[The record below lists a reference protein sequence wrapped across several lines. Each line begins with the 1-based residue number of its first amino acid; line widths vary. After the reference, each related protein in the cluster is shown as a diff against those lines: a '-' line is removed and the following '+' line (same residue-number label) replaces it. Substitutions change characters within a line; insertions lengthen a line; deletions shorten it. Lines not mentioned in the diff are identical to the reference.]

1 MKKLLLSFLGT
12 LVTLPGMAFVYEY
25 GGQKLNYD
33 ITDEDTR
40 TCSVSGPA
48 LSAISGEVAIPAVA
62 VNGETGTEYTVTSLA
77 DRCFYNSKDVTSVTL
92 PEGLVTLGD
101 KCFAGCPLVE
111 MVLPE
116 SLRSIGDECFN
127 GCPLEAVRFGSG
139 IERIGSRAFSTLS
152 QFEVN
157 ENLMY
162 LGDRAFGDNI
172 RLLRVSR
179 QTPPEIRTANMG
191 YSEELAY
198 NILLI
203 VPSHGD
209 DVYRNDAKWK
219 GFHIVEASPMK
230 TVHMTGRYPLSEE
243 ITTTTQQMPGDVT
256 SLAIVGPL
264 ADEDWNII
272 RRNLLSCYSLDLSGV
287 TNTEVPAGV
296 FSDNMHLLT
305 MRLPSGLR
313 VIGEDAFSGCRNL
326 AIEELPATV
335 ETIGD
340 RAFKDCSTF
349 NPGSLPA
356 TLRRI
361 GEYSFANCRRLQLTE
376 LPAVESIGAGAF
388 KNCPR
393 FMNLDMSLAT
403 VTSIESETFSGC
415 GMLREVVL
423 PETLNTIG
431 RSSFLGTAV
440 NFIQFPESLREIGE
454 SAFTGTPL
462 ISVEFPRQFT
472 TLDKEAFSA
481 CPRISTVSFAGAM
494 ENVGE
499 KSFMDCRGIES
510 ISVPCQEPPV
520 VGNDAFLNVRYRDC
534 MVAIPTLRYRDYLNA
549 LGWGSFTQLS
559 NSIFLDYEEVD
570 ENGAP
575 VTEGEGDNS
584 RIKAGAVEDGTY
596 RKIVAD
602 IIEEDE
608 RAAED
613 RAIDEALFG
622 EGERN
627 ASVTE
632 IADLVRVARAEAR
645 AAAGSTADAKA
656 RRAFTRLYSGL
667 SMTVGDNNGYRVM
680 LQPGEGVEIVKIE
693 FGGNDITSGF
703 IDGIVT
709 LPALYSGSTLKV
721 YRKVSGSGLEETLS
735 GDRPATADVYSLQG
749 MRVLRDATEAQVRG
763 LRPGIYIYK
772 GRKIV
777 IR

>member
-12 LVTLPGMAFVYEY
+12 LVALPGLAFTYEY

-33 ITDEDTR
+33 ITDEDAG

-48 LSAISGEVAIPAVA
+48 LSTISGEVAIPAVA

-77 DRCFYNSKDVTSVTL
+77 DRCFYYSKDVTSVTL
-92 PEGLVTLGD
+92 PEGVVTLGE

-116 SLRSIGDECFN
+116 SLRVIGDECFN
-127 GCPLEAVRFGSG
+127 DCPLEAVRFGSD
-139 IERIGSRAFSTLS
+139 IERIGSRAFSNLS
-152 QFEVN
+152 QIEVN
-157 ENLMY
+157 ENLTY

-172 RLLRVSR
+172 RLLRISR
-179 QTPPEIRTANMG
+179 QTPPEIRSARMG
-191 YSEELAY
+191 YAEDLAY
-198 NILLI
+198 NILVI
-203 VPSHGD
+203 VPANGD
-209 DVYRNDAKWK
+209 DVYRNDSKWK
-219 GFHIVEASPMK
+219 GFHIVEASPVK

-256 SLAIVGPL
+256 GLAIVGPL
-264 ADEDWNII
+264 ADSDWDII
-272 RRNLLSCYSLDLSGV
+272 SRNLLSCYSLDLSGV
-287 TNTEVPAGV
+287 TNTEIPAGV
-296 FSDNMHLLT
+296 FTDNMHLLS
-305 MRLPSGLR
+305 MRLPSRLTT
-313 VIGEDAFSGCRNL
+313 IGEDAFRGCRNL
-326 AIEELPATV
+326 AVEELPSTL

-356 TLRRI
+356 SLRRI
-361 GEYSFANCRRLQLTE
+361 GEYAFANCRRLQLTE
-376 LPAVESIGAGAF
+376 LPAVERIGAGAF

-393 FMNLDMSLAT
+393 FMSLDMGAAT
-403 VTSIESETFSGC
+403 VTAIEDETFSGC
-415 GMLREVVL
+415 VMLREVVL
-423 PETLNTIG
+423 PGTLTAIG

-440 NFIQFPESLREIGE
+440 NFMEFPESLREIGE
-454 SAFTGTPL
+454 TAFSGTPL
-462 ISVEFPRQFT
+462 ISVEFPGQFT

-481 CPRISTVSFAGAM
+481 CPRISTVSFSGAM
-494 ENVGE
+494 RNVGE
-499 KSFMDCRGIES
+499 KSFRDCRGIES

-534 MVAIPTLRYRDYLNA
+534 MVAVPTLLYRDYLNA

-570 ENGAP
+570 ENGGA
-575 VTEGEGDNS
+575 VAGGDGSGS

-613 RAIDEALFG
+613 RAMDEALFG
-622 EGERN
+622 EGDRKVS
-627 ASVTE
+627 AAE
-632 IADLVRVARAEAR
+632 IADRVRLVRAEAR
-645 AAAGSTADAKA
+645 AAAEATADAKA
-656 RRAFTRLYSGL
+656 RRAFTRLYPGL
-667 SMTVGDNNGYRVM
+667 SMTVGDNDGYRVK

-693 FGGNDITSGF
+693 FGGKDITSGYV
-703 IDGIVT
+703 DGIVT

-721 YRKVSGSGLEETLS
+721 YRKVSGSGVGEI
-735 GDRPATADVYSLQG
+735 GDGGRPSTADVYNLQG
-749 MRVLRDATEAQVRG
+749 MTVLRDATEAQVRG
-763 LRPGIYIYK
+763 LRPGVYIYK
-772 GRKIV
+772 GRKVV